1 MVYGPTRGGVAL
13 TTIIP
18 GDGPNGEGGS
28 PVDATLID
36 TIGRITVPTQ
46 PTHPGRP
53 AMNPE
58 VQAAMVL
65 RRALKGGN
73 INQGYAQC
81 DVDRLAIA
89 VEKGECSVERIQC
102 RQMATM
108 RSLALAGGGTVIFT
122 ITPVGPAFARELIT
136 VFARPD
142 DVALID
148 IAPIVT
154 QITSKGRFAVAGVTA
169 STVAASNVAGGFPLQ
184 AFGQGEQN
192 YVLSSGI
199 VFDSSNPLVVTVTN
213 FGADVVSFM
222 AALTYDNVRAG

>member
-1 MVYGPTRGGVAL
+1 MAFGPSRGGVAL

-36 TIGRITVPTQ
+36 TIGRVTVPT
-46 PTHPGRP
+46 THPTGRP
-53 AMNPE
+53 GMNPE

-65 RRALKGGN
+65 RRAIKGGN

-102 RQMATM
+102 RQMATI
-108 RSLALAGGGTVIFT
+108 RTLALPGLGTVIHT
-122 ITPVGPAFARELIT
+122 ITPVGPAFARELLT
-136 VFARPD
+136 VFSRPD

-148 IAPIVT
+148 FAPIVT

-169 STVAASNVAGGFPLQ
+169 STIAASNVAGGFPLQ
-184 AFGQGEQN
+184 AHNPQFQN

-199 VFDSSNPLVVTVTN
+199 VFDSSNPLVVTITN
-213 FGADVVSFM
+213 VGADAGSFL
-222 AALTYDNVRAG
+222 AGLTYDLVRAG